1 MVSAARQGAIL
12 EVEGRAEVTAPRL
25 VERVRE
31 LQTIPQIHLRKV
43 AAIPVMVAVGD
54 RAEVISGGSEV
65 RTIAPN
71 QTTT

>member
-1 MVSAARQGAIL
+1 
-12 EVEGRAEVTAPRL
+12 L